1 MVFLYQLHSGLRY
14 LVLLG
19 GVVAL
24 AYYAFGIATR
34 RSPARVARAVGASFV
49 GLLDL
54 QILVGLALVL
64 SGRWSPVVIGHLVMM
79 LLAAIT
85 AHGLFV
91 INRRSARPG
100 FGLLLTAVAVALLLI
115 VGGIFAIGRG
125 PLQSTAAL
133 G

>member
-85 AHGLFV
+85 THGLFV
-91 INRRSARPG
+91 LNRRSARPG

>member
-91 INRRSARPG
+91 ISRRSARPG